1 MYKRQRDRCTAREVV
16 EELLDIIHHTD
27 IQDYSD
33 TGINKNLTAVSYLC
47 LLYTSR
53 CV

>member
-1 MYKRQRDRCTAREVV
+1 MV

-33 TGINKNLTAVSYLC
+33 TGINKNLTAVSYLMA
-47 LLYTSR
+47 YEVKMPPADR
-53 CV
+53 RRWHAAPKK